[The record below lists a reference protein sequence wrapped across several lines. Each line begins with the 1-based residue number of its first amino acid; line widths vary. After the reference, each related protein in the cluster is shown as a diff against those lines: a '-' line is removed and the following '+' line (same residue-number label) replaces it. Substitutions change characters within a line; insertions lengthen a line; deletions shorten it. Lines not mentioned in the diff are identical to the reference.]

1 MTVCMILVYMSACTN
16 TTKEK
21 SVTVKELSWLE
32 GEWIN
37 DADTPAVTY
46 ETWKTINDSLMTGEG
61 YSIENGDTVFHE
73 RLEIKVSDNTIC
85 YIPSVDNQ
93 NEGKPIVFKL
103 KNAKDGLFE
112 FSNPQHDFPQTITYQ
127 KAGNDSLFA
136 WIEGINNG
144 KQSKLSFPF
153 RKKK

>member
-1 MTVCMILVYMSACTN
+1 MIACVVVIYMSACTN

-21 SVTVKELSWLE
+21 TFTVKELSWLQ

-46 ETWKTINDSLMTGEG
+46 ETWKSINDTLMTGEG
-61 YSIENGDTVFHE
+61 YSIENGDTIFHE
-73 RLEIKVSDNTIC
+73 MIEIKVIDNTIY

-93 NEGKPIVFKL
+93 NDGKPVVFKL

-112 FSNPQHDFPQTITYQ
+112 FNNPQHDFPQTIVYQ
-127 KAGNDSLFA
+127 KAGNDSLLA
-136 WIEGINNG
+136 SIEGMNNG
-144 KQSKLSFPF
+144 KQSRMSFPF
-153 RKKK
+153 RRR